1 MFRKFMSILILSV
14 VFFVVSISFASA
26 VEAENFGPY
35 RFTTDDGRWDGK
47 LYARS
52 GQTVYAKIDNWSYS
66 RVSVRLCSS
75 QSGNCTS
82 FKTPTWPYGSVTFT
96 NMASGT
102 YYGDVISHNKPYAA
116 GEITFTVL
124 H

>member
-14 VFFVVSISFASA
+14 VFFVVSLSFASA
-26 VEAENFGPY
+26 AEAKTFGPY

-47 LYARS
+47 LEAHS
-52 GQTVYAKIDNWSYS
+52 GQTVYVNIDNWSYS
-66 RVSVRLCSS
+66 RVSARLCSS

-96 NMASGT
+96 NMTSGT
-102 YYGDVISHNKPYAA
+102 YYGDVISLDEPYAT
-116 GEITFTVL
+116 GEITFRVL